1 MADII
6 VNEFFNE
13 NPNLKENQI
22 EDKLYIKL
30 KKIFNMEDPNDDEI
44 EEIEKIIYL
53 TKKRFYA
60 NNEKISKEIK
70 KDNVI
75 INEKQK
81 EFSEFVKKMAEILM
95 KASTN

>member
-1 MADII
+1 MVDII